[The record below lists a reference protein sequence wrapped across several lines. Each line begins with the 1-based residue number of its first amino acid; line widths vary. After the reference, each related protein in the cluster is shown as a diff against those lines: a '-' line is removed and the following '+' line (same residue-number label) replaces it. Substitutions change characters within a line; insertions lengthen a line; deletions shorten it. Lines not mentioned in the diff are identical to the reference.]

1 MAERGTGTMS
11 TRRATLRIRGKVQG
25 VFFRESARQEA
36 TRLGLTGWVRNRDDG
51 SVEAVAE
58 GEPAALEEFIRWCH
72 RGPTSARVTDVQHA
86 EAESTGEFS
95 TFTVERTS

>member
-1 MAERGTGTMS
+1 MG
-11 TRRATLRIRGKVQG
+11 TRRVSLRIRGKVQG
-25 VFFRESARQEA
+25 VFFRESTRLEA

-72 RGPTSARVTDVQHA
+72 RGPQAARVTDV
-86 EAESTGEFS
+86 ERTESEPTGEFRA
-95 TFTVERTS
+95 FTVERTS

>member
-1 MAERGTGTMS
+1 MG

-25 VFFRESARQEA
+25 VFFREGARLEA

-72 RGPTSARVTDVQHA
+72 RGPQAARVTQ
-86 EAESTGEFS
+86 
-95 TFTVERTS
+95 VERTDEEPSGQFRTFIVESTS

>member
-1 MAERGTGTMS
+1 MGM
-11 TRRATLRIRGKVQG
+11 RRATLRIRGKVQG

-36 TRLGLTGWVRNRDDG
+36 SRLGLTGWVRNRDDG

-58 GEPAALEEFIRWCH
+58 GEPAALEEFIRWSH
-72 RGPTSARVTDVQHA
+72 RGPQAARVTDVERA
-86 EAESTGEFS
+86 DGEAAGEFR

>member
-1 MAERGTGTMS
+1 MS
-11 TRRATLRIRGKVQG
+11 TRRASLRIRGKVQG

-58 GEPAALEEFIRWCH
+58 GESAALEEFIRWCH
-72 RGPTSARVTDVQHA
+72 RGPQAARVTDVERA
-86 EAESTGEFS
+86 DGEPSGEFRH
-95 TFTVERTS
+95 FTVEHTS